1 MLDKIN
7 PARAGQNKHIAKF
20 NAKNSKNK
28 SKSVKLVNLILDENP
43 ALKTILQTAD
53 NFDIVKKELRKWVL
67 DYLKNHPSALD
78 YYEGNEK
85 GRECYEKLEWKDFA
99 AIRILDYLNNEGNE
113 YEDKNL
119 KGIDSLSNPFKIL
132 WYAAKKDEIAGEP
145 AFFKDMLYLFRQF
158 SGKNIRELPSKTQ
171 IQKWMDRHPS
181 GLDPEIIEIRKKNK
195 KRIIK
200 IFIKK
205 MDDGDILRHK
215 FKFEPGMSFKEKYDQ
230 MLEWWDTKT
239 FHLQFAS
246 RTPEQL
252 NKLLGRQVDFE
263 TMDILF
269 SAQDRGIPFFV
280 NPHYLSLLNVNVHEK
295 YINTDYAIKDYV
307 FVSKSLVSEF
317 GEIEAWEK
325 EDIVEPGKPNAAGW
339 LLPNSYNVHRRYP
352 EVAILIPDTIGRAC
366 GGLCVSCQRMYDF
379 QSGHLNFDLED
390 LKPQEKWW
398 DRLPRL
404 LQYFENDS
412 QLRDILITGGDAL
425 MSSDKSLKRILNEVY
440 QMAIN
445 KRKNNRL
452 HKKGD
457 KFAEMLR
464 IRLGTRL
471 PVYLPQRITDDLI
484 NILADFK
491 DKASKIGF
499 KQFLIQTHFETAM
512 EITPESAEAVK
523 KLISAGWTV
532 TNQLVFTTAAS
543 RRGHTAKLRKVLND
557 IGVLTYYTFTVKGYK
572 ENSHNFATNTRA
584 VQEQIEEK
592 VIGEIPKDK
601 FEEIKEFPLEAE
613 KMIENIDSLKK
624 ECNIPFLATD
634 RNVLNLPGVG
644 KSLTYRTIGITY
656 DGRRILEFDH
666 DHTRTHSPIINKMGK
681 VIIIE
686 SKSVS
691 DYLEQLELMGEDI
704 KEYESV
710 WGYSIGET
718 EPRMPV
724 YEYPEYK
731 YELMKKLTN
740 LEI

>member
-1 MLDKIN
+1 MFREIDIN
-7 PARAGQNKHIAKF
+7 EKQNKYLATF
-20 NAKNSKNK
+20 NSKNSRLNKK
-28 SKSVKLVNLILDENP
+28 STNLLNRILDENP
-43 ALKTILQTAD
+43 GLRTILQTAD
-53 NFDIVKKELRKWVL
+53 NFEVVKKELRKWVME
-67 DYLKNHPSALD
+67 YLTNHTPAMD
-78 YYEGNEK
+78 YYQHDER

-119 KGIDSLSNPFKIL
+119 RGMVVKSNPFKIL
-132 WYAAKKDEIAGEP
+132 WYAVKKDQIAGEP

-158 SGKNIRELPSKTQ
+158 SGKSSRELPSKTQ
-171 IQKWMDRHPS
+171 VLKWMDRHPS
-181 GLDPEIIEIRKKNK
+181 GLDPEIIEIRRKNK

-200 IFIKK
+200 ILIKK

-215 FKFEPGMSFKEKYDQ
+215 FRFEPGMSYKEKYDQ
-230 MLEWWDTKT
+230 MLEWWETKT
-239 FHLQFAS
+239 FHLQFAVRS
-246 RTPEQL
+246 PESL

-263 TMDILF
+263 TMEILF
-269 SAQDRGIPFFV
+269 KAQDTGIPFFV
-280 NPHYLSLLNVNVHEK
+280 NPYYLSLLNVDVPEK
-295 YINTDYAIKDYV
+295 YRNTDYAIKDYV
-307 FVSKSLVSEF
+307 FVSKFLVEEF
-317 GEIEAWEK
+317 GNIEAWEK

-390 LKPQEKWW
+390 LKPQGKWW
-398 DRLPRL
+398 DRLPKL
-404 LQYFENDS
+404 LQYFEKDS
-412 QLRDILITGGDAL
+412 RLRDILITGGDAL

-440 QMAIN
+440 QMAVN
-445 KRKNNRL
+445 KRRNNKL
-452 HKKGD
+452 KKKGD

-471 PVYLPQRITDDLI
+471 PVYLPQRITGDLI
-484 NILADFK
+484 NILAEFK
-491 DKASKIGF
+491 AKASKVGF
-499 KQFLIQTHFETAM
+499 KQFVIQTHFETAM
-512 EITPESAEAVK
+512 EVTPESAEAVS

-532 TNQLVFTTAAS
+532 TNQLVFTAAAS
-543 RRGHTAKLRKVLND
+543 RRGHTTKLRKVLND

-592 VIGEIPKDK
+592 IIGKIPEDK
-601 FEEIKEFPLEAE
+601 FDIIKEFPHEAE
-613 KMIENIDSLKK
+613 KMPENIDSLRK

-666 DHTRTHSPIINKMGK
+666 DHTRSHSPIINKMGK

-691 DYLEQLELMGEDI
+691 DYLDQLKQMGEDL

-724 YEYPEYK
+724 YEYPGYD
-731 YELMKKLTN
+731 YELTEEFTN

>member
-1 MLDKIN
+1 MKSEKLIN
-7 PARAGQNKHIAKF
+7 T
-20 NAKNSKNK
+20 
-28 SKSVKLVNLILDENP
+28 ILEENP
-43 ALKTILQTAD
+43 KLNTILHEAD
-53 NFDIVKKELRKWVL
+53 NFETVKKELRKWVM
-67 DYLKNHPSALD
+67 DYLRNHSEALD
-78 YYEGNEK
+78 YYRMDEK
-85 GRECYEKLEWKDFA
+85 GRKCYEKLEWKDFA
-99 AIRILDYLNNEGNE
+99 AIRIMDYLNNEGNE
-113 YEDKNL
+113 FEDKNIRG
-119 KGIDSLSNPFKIL
+119 KNIVTNPFTIL
-132 WYAAKKDEIAGEP
+132 WHAVKHNNIAAEP

-158 SGKNIRELPSKTQ
+158 SGINKRELPSKEQ

-215 FKFEPGMSFKEKYDQ
+215 FRFEPGMSYKEKYNQ

-246 RTPEQL
+246 RTPERL
-252 NKLLGRQVDFE
+252 NKLLGRQVDTE
-263 TMDILF
+263 TMTVLF
-269 SAQDRGIPFFV
+269 DAQDRGIPFFV
-280 NPHYLSLLNVNVHEK
+280 NPYYLSLLNVDVPEK
-295 YINTDYAIKDYV
+295 YQNTDYAIKDYV
-307 FVSKSLVSEF
+307 FVSKPLVEEF
-317 GEIEAWEK
+317 GDIVAWEK

-379 QSGHLNFDLED
+379 QRGHLNFDLED

-398 DRLPRL
+398 DRLPKL
-404 LQYFENDS
+404 LQYFEKDS

-440 QMAIN
+440 QMALN
-445 KRKNNRL
+445 KRNNNKL
-452 HKKGD
+452 HKKGE
-457 KFAEMLR
+457 KYAEMIR

-471 PVYLPQRITDDLI
+471 PVYLPQRVTDNLVK
-484 NILADFK
+484 ILADFK
-491 DKASKIGF
+491 QKASKAGF
-499 KQFLIQTHFETAM
+499 KQFVIQTHFETAM
-512 EITPESAEAVK
+512 EVTPEAAEAVR
-523 KLISAGWTV
+523 KLTSAGWIV
-532 TNQLVFTTAAS
+532 TNQLVFTAAAS
-543 RRGHTAKLRKVLND
+543 RHGHTAKLRKVLND

-592 VIGEIPKDK
+592 VIGEIPTDK
-601 FEEIKEFPLEAE
+601 FEKIKEFPHQAK
-613 KMIENIDSLKK
+613 KMKENIDELRK
-624 ECNIPFLATD
+624 ECDIPFLATD

-666 DHTRTHSPIINKMGK
+666 DRTRTHSPIINKMGK
-681 VIIIE
+681 VIIVE
-686 SKSVS
+686 SKSVN
-691 DYLEQLELMGEDI
+691 DYLDQLKQMGENI

-724 YEYPEYK
+724 YEYPEYN
-731 YELMKKLTN
+731 YELTEEITN